1 MSNKPA
7 PKLEDKLCGMLRP
20 VAGGEDGGVE
30 VVVPL
35 FEPETRPWSWMRRS
49 LSVKAALNV
58 VRTVLCA
65 ACRRLSVS
73 FLE

>member
-20 VAGGEDGGVE
+20 AAGGEDGGVEDGGVE

-35 FEPETRPWSWMRRS
+35 FEPGNEALVVDEAFF
-49 LSVKAALNV
+49 LSEGGA
-58 VRTVLCA
+58 
-65 ACRRLSVS
+65 
-73 FLE
+73 

>member
-20 VAGGEDGGVE
+20 AAGGEDGGVE

-35 FEPETRPWSWMRRS
+35 FEPGNE
-49 LSVKAALNV
+49 ALV
-58 VRTVLCA
+58 VDEAFFAR
-65 ACRRLSVS
+65 
-73 FLE
+73 